1 MMMIVCCALQE
12 KVTVKPQDLVAVQ
25 GKVTFLKS
33 PPPLKTPLTITG
45 MMNTRIIGYL
55 HGTMYEECANVM
67 LPSYFNFFYDSTSIH
82 CRGKIIDRSS
92 LSQVQAGRG

>member
-1 MMMIVCCALQE
+1 MLNSGSKRIMMMIVCCALQE

-67 LPSYFNFFYDSTSIH
+67 LPSYFNFFLRFNVNT
-82 CRGKIIDRSS
+82 
-92 LSQVQAGRG
+92 L